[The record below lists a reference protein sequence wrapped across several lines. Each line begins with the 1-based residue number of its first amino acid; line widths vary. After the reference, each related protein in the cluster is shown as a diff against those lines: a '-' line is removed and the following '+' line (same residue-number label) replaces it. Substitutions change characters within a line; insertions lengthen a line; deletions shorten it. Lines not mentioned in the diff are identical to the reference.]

1 MQLAQ
6 LNIARMA
13 YPLESVEMQDFR
25 LALDAINLL
34 GEKSLGFVWLLKD
47 ENNTATSFRMYDDP
61 HIIVNMSVWQNL
73 ESLRHY
79 VFHSGHTH
87 YLKRRKEWFTPLE
100 QTGTVLWWVEDGHR
114 PTLAEAQA
122 KLDHLRQHGSTL
134 EAFNFAKPFPA
145 PFGVVKA
152 VSRSASHTMSKPNV
166 EFLVILEGLGVEN
179 DAHQGITVKHR
190 SRVARDPSQ
199 PNLRQV
205 HLIHSELH
213 DDLRSKGFDIAAGQ
227 MGENITT
234 GGIALLE
241 LPKGTILKI
250 GTAELEVTGLRNPC
264 LQLDGLQKGLMQA
277 VLETDKDGNLIR
289 KAGIMTVV
297 KAGGEVRE
305 GDQIQVILPPE
316 PFEKLNVV

>member
-6 LNIARMA
+6 LNIARMTH
-13 YPLESVEMQDFR
+13 PLESVEMQDFR
-25 LALDAINLL
+25 LALDAMNLL
-34 GEKSLGFVWLLKD
+34 AEQSLGFIWRLKD
-47 ENNTATSFRMYDDP
+47 DNNNATGFQMYDDP

-73 ESLRHY
+73 ESLKYY
-79 VFHSGHTH
+79 VFNTGHTH

-100 QTGTVLWWVEDGHR
+100 QTGTVLWWVENGHR
-114 PTLAEAQA
+114 PSLEEAQA
-122 KLDHLRQHGSTL
+122 KLEHLRQHGSTP

-145 PFGVVKA
+145 PFGVVSA
-152 VSRSASHTMSKPNV
+152 VSRSATHTMSKPNV
-166 EFLVILEGLGVEN
+166 ESIRIIKGLGVEN

-190 SRVARDPSQ
+190 SRVARDPNQ

-213 DDLRSKGFDIAAGQ
+213 DQLRARGFDITAGQ

-234 GGIALLE
+234 QGIALLE
-241 LPKGTILKI
+241 LPKGTILQI
-250 GTAELEVTGLRNPC
+250 GTAQLEVTGLRNPC
-264 LQLDGLQKGLMQA
+264 LQLDGLQDGLLKA

-297 KAGGEVRE
+297 KSGGQVRA
-305 GDQIQVILPPE
+305 GDQIQVILPSE